1 MTEHRSEAEE
11 RRSNEHGE
19 PLIVDGD
26 GHTMEPDDL
35 WTERMDRS
43 KWGDWIP
50 RKVIEDEYYETVY
63 AGGTIRGGGRALQ
76 DAICEATGMTPA
88 EFFGLLESLRVPGGY
103 DPHARVAS
111 ATARSTSWSGT
122 AAMPNSRRGYALQY
136 SATQSL

>member
-1 MTEHRSEAEE
+1 MSD
-11 RRSNEHGE
+11 

-63 AGGTIRGGGRALQ
+63 AGGTIRGGGAAAGRGPRRRGGNARPQRAR
-76 DAICEATGMTPA
+76 AAGRVHPA
-88 EFFGLLESLRVPGGY
+88 VGLRRRAAAQSFRLRAVLGRVPGPRHPRRAAPGC
-103 DPHARVAS
+103 ARRHTGRVPQVR
-111 ATARSTSWSGT
+111 ARG
-122 AAMPNSRRGYALQY
+122 RER
-136 SATQSL
+136 

>member
-1 MTEHRSEAEE
+1 MSDL
-11 RRSNEHGE
+11 
-19 PLIVDGD
+19 LIVDGD

-88 EFFGLLESLRVPGGY
+88 EFFGLLESPEALHRAARESSRVHEWRPLDVGGQMLV
-103 DPHARVAS
+103 PRK
-111 ATARSTSWSGT
+111 
-122 AAMPNSRRGYALQY
+122 
-136 SATQSL
+136 